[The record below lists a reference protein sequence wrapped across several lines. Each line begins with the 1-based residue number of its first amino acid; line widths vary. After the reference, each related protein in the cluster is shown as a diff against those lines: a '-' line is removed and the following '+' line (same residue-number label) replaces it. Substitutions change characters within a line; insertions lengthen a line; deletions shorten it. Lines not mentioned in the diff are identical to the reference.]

1 MTNLRTLLFTALASM
16 LLPLAASAESADRLA
31 QHFSEVQSIKA
42 EFSQLLLDEE
52 GMVLEEASGE
62 MWLQRPGLFR
72 WDYTAPYEQ
81 QIGSDG
87 KTLWMYDKELEQVT
101 LRPVAEGL
109 GRTPA
114 VLLSGEGDLFDQF
127 DVTEV
132 GDEQGLDW
140 LLLVP
145 KEQDTDFKSI
155 RLGFNGNALMAMQ
168 LTDSLDQLTSIRF
181 SGMQS
186 NARINRKKFEL
197 NIPGGTEVVG
207 ERG

>member
-1 MTNLRTLLFTALASM
+1 M
-16 LLPLAASAESADRLA
+16 
-31 QHFSEVQSIKA
+31 
-42 EFSQLLLDEE
+42 
-52 GMVLEEASGE
+52 
-62 MWLQRPGLFR
+62 
-72 WDYTAPYEQ
+72 
-81 QIGSDG
+81 
-87 KTLWMYDKELEQVT
+87 
-101 LRPVAEGL
+101 
-109 GRTPA
+109 
-114 VLLSGEGDLFDQF
+114 
-127 DVTEV
+127 

-168 LTDSLDQLTSIRF
+168 LTDSLDQLTSIKF

-197 NIPGGTEVVG
+197 SIPSGTEVVG